1 MLRTQFKKKKRE
13 TLFKINDLYFL
24 ELKFFFKDE
33 QFFAKV
39 LNKKFD
45 ICLKFSKFE
54 NSPFKMCEHVGCPRL
69 HETPVLEP
77 AVMKKI
83 AHERLTALIFRSS
96 RQNKHQ
102 GTKVSNRD
110 LTQNLH

>member
-1 MLRTQFKKKKRE
+1 ML
-13 TLFKINDLYFL
+13 
-24 ELKFFFKDE
+24 
-33 QFFAKV
+33 
-39 LNKKFD
+39 
-45 ICLKFSKFE
+45 SKFE
-54 NSPFKMCEHVGCPRL
+54 NSPFEMCEHVGCPRL

-83 AHERLTALIFRSS
+83 AHERLTALIFRSN